1 MDNRIEEIIS
11 NYSNLRNTR
20 YNDIAK
26 EDLVAILKIVLYL
39 NKFDIKE
46 AKAGIVNFL
55 SVMREN
61 HPAGVVEDIKNSIS
75 GFLSTFFNVIK
86 IV

>member
-11 NYSNLRNTR
+11 NYNNLRNTR

-55 SVMREN
+55 SVN
-61 HPAGVVEDIKNSIS
+61 
-75 GFLSTFFNVIK
+75 
-86 IV
+86 